1 MMAKRTLWARVQ
13 RVWITTGLLATVGF
27 FAWSYLAYRA
37 TPEARAAL
45 RTDSRVKVDVVNGIR
60 MFTPAAQSAAVPV
73 GLMFFAGSMVE
84 PEAYAPLAQ
93 AVALAGYPVI
103 LVPLPK
109 RGMFGGA
116 DDPNL
121 VHNAVNAMH
130 EDMRATRW
138 VLGGHSRG
146 AVVATKIVAQLTAMG
161 GGAVAGLVL
170 VGTTHPRDVDLSAL
184 KVPVT
189 KIVGTKDGVAPLAK
203 SEANRALLPPTTTWV
218 RIEGGNHSQFG
229 WYGFQPFDHF
239 ASISRAEQQRQMIT
253 GIVNALREAGE
264 KKTPGV
270 MRPGVPRTEGTPL

>member
-1 MMAKRTLWARVQ
+1 MAKRTLWARVR
-13 RVWITTGLLATVGF
+13 RVWIATGLSLTVVF
-27 FAWSYLAYRA
+27 FAWSYLAFRA
-37 TPEARAAL
+37 TADARSAL
-45 RTDSRVKVDVVNGIR
+45 RTDSRVKVDVVDGIR
-60 MFTPAAQSAAVPV
+60 MFSPAAQSAPVPV
-73 GLMFFAGSMVE
+73 GLMFFVGSMVE
-84 PEAYAPLAQ
+84 PEAYAPLGHAL
-93 AVALAGYPVI
+93 ALAGYPVI

-121 VHNAVNAMH
+121 VHRAVNAMH
-130 EDMRATRW
+130 TDLRASRW

-170 VGTTHPRDVDLSAL
+170 VGTTHPRDVNLSAL

-203 SEANRALLPPTTTWV
+203 SEANRALLPPATTWV

-239 ASISRAEQQRQMIT
+239 ASIPRAEQQKQMIT
-253 GIVNALREAGE
+253 AIINALRAAGE
-264 KKTPGV
+264 TNRPDGG
-270 MRPGVPRTEGTPL
+270 RPGVPRTEGTPL